1 MRPGRRRARRGAD
14 ADASVLPLI
23 NVVFLLLVFFV
34 VAGRLSQGDPFAV
47 TPPEAR
53 TEGPAAT
60 APMRV
65 LLAADGRLALDGE
78 VMGREA
84 LLAAVAARLAAAPGA
99 ALRVKAD
106 GAAEGSALA
115 ALVADLAAAG
125 VREARLV
132 TTAPRR

>member
-1 MRPGRRRARRGAD
+1 MDG
-14 ADASVLPLI
+14 DASVLPLI
-23 NVVFLLLVFFV
+23 NVVFLLLVFFM
-34 VAGRLSQGDPFAV
+34 VAGRLSGGDPFEV
-47 TPPEAR
+47 TPPESG

-78 VMGREA
+78 AMGREA
-84 LLAAVAARLAAAPGA
+84 LLTAVAARLEAEPEAE
-99 ALRVKAD
+99 LRVKAD
-106 GAAEGSALA
+106 GAAEGVALA